1 MFVGVAVPE
10 GVVGLGRV
18 VGGEQIEVE
27 VVGVVDSL
35 ELVLL
40 VVVEVVLGRAGGR
53 LRKRKEYAYSFGV
66 SGTVNYTTNSFYE
79 MLVAPDSQI
88 QD

>member
-18 VGGEQIEVE
+18 VGGEQVEVE
-27 VVGVVDSL
+27 VVGVVDRL

-40 VVVEVVLGRAGGR
+40 VVVEVVLGRA
-53 LRKRKEYAYSFGV
+53 
-66 SGTVNYTTNSFYE
+66 
-79 MLVAPDSQI
+79 
-88 QD
+88 